1 MPPND
6 DKDAKTTDTE
16 NIWERRIPEEST
28 KAPPSRMAMKRF
40 EVSVYQ
46 QKYVTKYMYLLTFV
60 KKAPNGVTYWKNYN
74 RYALSNISEID
85 TLQTQVAVFIDPCIQ
100 IAVRTSGNAIE
111 CILRHKY
118 FA

>member
-1 MPPND
+1 
-6 DKDAKTTDTE
+6 
-16 NIWERRIPEEST
+16 
-28 KAPPSRMAMKRF
+28 MKRF

-60 KKAPNGVTYWKNYN
+60 KKAPNGMRYWKNYK
-74 RYALSNISEID
+74 RYTFSNISTID

-100 IAVRTSGNAIE
+100 IAVRTSDNAIE
-111 CILRHKY
+111 YILSHKY